1 MAGQKPLR
9 GEDETMTGGELLP
22 RANPANSGWVSRG
35 ATRERD
41 SELPTREMEGGVVG
55 YVSRIDEIRRLYAEG
70 ATDDALLLAGTISPA
85 PQLGWSLSS
94 VPVLARE
101 PIEIMKMALDHRAGF
116 FLAHV
121 DGEANLET
129 ILDLVP
135 LPEGEVLALV
145 ESLVALGVIRLESP
159 RAQRLQSV
167 TVKPLL
173 P

>member
-1 MAGQKPLR
+1 MVGL
-9 GEDETMTGGELLP
+9 GGALLP
-22 RANPANSGWVSRG
+22 QAEPGTSGWVSRG
-35 ATRERD
+35 SEERAERN
-41 SELPTREMEGGVVG
+41 SEVPTREMEGGVVG

-70 ATDDALLLAGTISPA
+70 ATDDALLLAGTISAP

-101 PIEIMKMALDHRAGF
+101 QTEIMKMALDHRAGF

-121 DGEANLET
+121 DGESSLET

-145 ESLVALGVIRLESP
+145 ESLVALGVIRLE
-159 RAQRLQSV
+159 
-167 TVKPLL
+167 
-173 P
+173 